1 MKKFAI
7 ILSAVLLVVFGC
19 SRFQRI
25 QSSNDY
31 EKKYAAALRYYENK
45 NYYKALLLFEELI
58 PIFKGTERSE
68 EIQFYYAYSQF
79 YEKQYALAS
88 FQFRA
93 FYETFQRSERTEE
106 SYFMY
111 AYSLYKDSPKYYLD
125 QSNTFS
131 AIAALQSFINR
142 YPKSSR
148 AEEINKLID
157 DLRNKLEKKDFENA
171 KLYYKLSNYKSAVV
185 AFENFKKDFPDSKY
199 NEELAY
205 LKIESEFR
213 LAEMSTEDKKKER
226 YTDAIKFY
234 ENFVDVYPNSILL
247 KPAQELYDLSTKRLN
262 STN

>member
-1 MKKFAI
+1 MKFF
-7 ILSAVLLVVFGC
+7 LSIFLSVSFVFFSC

-25 QSSNDY
+25 QSSSNY
-31 EKKYAAALRYYENK
+31 ERKYEAAVGYYKNK

-58 PIFKGTERSE
+58 PIYKGTERSE
-68 EIQFYYAYSQF
+68 DVQFYYAYSQF

-88 FQFRA
+88 FQFRT

-125 QSNTFS
+125 QSNTFA

-142 YPKSSR
+142 YPKSNR

-157 DLRNKLEKKDFENA
+157 DLRNKLERKDFENA

-185 AFENFKKDFPDSKY
+185 SFENFKKDFPDSKY

-213 LAEMSTEDKKKER
+213 LAEISTEDKKKER
-226 YTDAIKFY
+226 YTTAVKFY
-234 ENFVDVYPNSILL
+234 EDFVDTYPNSILL
-247 KPAQELYDLSTKRLN
+247 KSAQELYDLSTKRLKSIN
-262 STN
+262 